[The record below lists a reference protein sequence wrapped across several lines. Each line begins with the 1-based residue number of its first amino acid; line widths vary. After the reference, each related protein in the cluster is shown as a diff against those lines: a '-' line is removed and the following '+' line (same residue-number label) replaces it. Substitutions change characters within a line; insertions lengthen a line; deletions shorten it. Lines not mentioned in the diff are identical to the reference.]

1 MIVSEGV
8 KNMNLKAGL
17 WQQQTIRLAMTQEL
31 TQAIALLQYS
41 SMELTSFLENKALE
55 NPLIQIEYGNVKAMD
70 PRRDRVKKRGKAF
83 EKDKRDWI
91 EQIGTERKTLED
103 HLFSQLELAN
113 LDENNKKI
121 IRSLILNLDENGYL
135 RASTAEIAQKLKI
148 TDKMVE
154 YYLSVLQELEPAG
167 IGARSLKEC
176 LLLQLKRLPERNEL
190 AETIVSEYFTS
201 FAEKKWPEI
210 AKALGIKLSQIQ
222 KVFDLVQTL
231 NPRPA
236 SQFQEESPAYIVPDV
251 VIKWDGEDFQI
262 SVFDDIIPKISFNQD
277 YYRQFSSYDDQ
288 QVQNFLKE
296 KQQDF
301 HWIIRSLEQRKETLT
316 KVAVKIVEKQQDF
329 FRYGPSCLKPMT
341 MKEVSDELGI
351 HESTVSRAVREKYA
365 ETPFGTFELRSFFT
379 SMLNTVSDEATSS
392 HSVKNAIKELI
403 DGESKQKPLS
413 DQQISR
419 ILKEKEGI
427 IISRRTVAKYREQLG
442 IPSSAKRKRYD

>member
-135 RASTAEIAQKLKI
+135 RASTEEIARRLKI

-222 KVFDLVQTL
+222 KVFDLVETL

-341 MKEVSDELGI
+341 MKEVSDDLGI
-351 HESTVSRAVREKYA
+351 HESTGSRAVRE
-365 ETPFGTFELRSFFT
+365 
-379 SMLNTVSDEATSS
+379 
-392 HSVKNAIKELI
+392 
-403 DGESKQKPLS
+403 
-413 DQQISR
+413 
-419 ILKEKEGI
+419 
-427 IISRRTVAKYREQLG
+427 
-442 IPSSAKRKRYD
+442 